1 VSAGES
7 GDVQAEVHIEVTGA
21 SSLDDAAKSAQDL
34 SDGLDEVAASAEAA
48 TGSVGELGG
57 ELDDLGAAAPGIEA
71 DGEAIGHIRDEAAG
85 ASPAVAALAAKLDAL
100 NSGGRKPESG
110 GMMQTLTDIRAFMA
124 DMERGEELTIF
135 KGMQGGFGIK
145 PPAEQIEDELGG
157 LFGSPAGPATSSE
170 LEQQLEALEREMGTF
185 ETDAAKYLH
194 TVQDI
199 QQSMAADDLL

>member
-1 VSAGES
+1 MSAGES

-110 GMMQTLTDIRAFMA
+110 GMMQTLTDIRDFMA
-124 DMERGEELTIF
+124 DMERGEKLTIF
-135 KGMQGGFGIK
+135 KGMQGGFGSSR
-145 PPAEQIEDELGG
+145 QR
-157 LFGSPAGPATSSE
+157 SRSRTSSAACSAARPGPRHPRSSRSVAT
-170 LEQQLEALEREMGTF
+170 QQVS
-185 ETDAAKYLH
+185 AACW
-194 TVQDI
+194 
-199 QQSMAADDLL
+199 